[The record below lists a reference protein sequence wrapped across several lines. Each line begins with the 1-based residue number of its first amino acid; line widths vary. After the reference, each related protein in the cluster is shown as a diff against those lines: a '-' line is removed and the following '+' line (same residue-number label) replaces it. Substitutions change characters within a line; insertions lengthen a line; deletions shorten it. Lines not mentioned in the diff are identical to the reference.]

1 MMYGSVPYSVSAY
14 ASLLNNILFVAAC
27 IHIDSQK
34 IYGCEVST
42 FLTYTASITTEL
54 CSNVDMSLLAG
65 TTNISQS
72 MVYLTDV
79 NIVAGEC

>member
-1 MMYGSVPYSVSAY
+1 MFGYNPYAAVPYGILS
-14 ASLLNNILFVAAC
+14 NNIIYVAAC

-34 IYGCEVST
+34 IYECEIAMSLV
-42 FLTYTASITTEL
+42 YTANASH
-54 CSNVDMSLLAG
+54 
-65 TTNISQS
+65 S

>member
-1 MMYGSVPYSVSAY
+1 MYGVHPYAVVTNSAF
-14 ASLLNNILFVAAC
+14 SNIIIIAAC

-34 IYGCEVST
+34 IYECEIAMSLV
-42 FLTYTASITTEL
+42 YTANASH
-54 CSNVDMSLLAG
+54 
-65 TTNISQS
+65 S

>member
-1 MMYGSVPYSVSAY
+1 MYGVQPYSTTTYS
-14 ASLLNNILFVAAC
+14 SLSNNILFVAAC

-34 IYGCEVST
+34 IYECEIAMSLV
-42 FLTYTASITTEL
+42 YTAS
-54 CSNVDMSLLAG
+54 V
-65 TTNISQS
+65 SQS

>member
-1 MMYGSVPYSVSAY
+1 MYGVHPYAVVTNSAF
-14 ASLLNNILFVAAC
+14 SNIIIITAC

-34 IYGCEVST
+34 IYECEIAMSLV
-42 FLTYTASITTEL
+42 YTANASH
-54 CSNVDMSLLAG
+54 
-65 TTNISQS
+65 S

>member
-1 MMYGSVPYSVSAY
+1 MFGFSPYSTNPY
-14 ASLLNNILFVAAC
+14 SLLSNNILFIASC

-34 IYGCEVST
+34 IYECEIGMSLV
-42 FLTYTASITTEL
+42 YTAS
-54 CSNVDMSLLAG
+54 V
-65 TTNISQS
+65 SQS

>member
-1 MMYGSVPYSVSAY
+1 MYGVQPYSTTTYS
-14 ASLLNNILFVAAC
+14 SLSNNILFVTAC

-34 IYGCEVST
+34 IYECEVST

-54 CSNVDMSLLAG
+54 CSNVDMSLSVG
-65 TTNISQS
+65 TINISQS